1 MTQITMDSQNPTRLR
16 ETINQMPNKSKD
28 IKVLLKTQD
37 NLILGSEKLFT
48 KSLTNSFTKLFA
60 NEHDIALIPYSN
72 NKFSIEKTNEIY
84 LSLKNSFES
93 GYNKKI
99 FIGHGQDCE
108 MLFDLYVN
116 YGFTFDGAVFINN
129 LREDHEKLY
138 GNTVRSAYAKTKIY
152 NLYGK
157 GHKYGPLACAHVN
170 QLIPTLISPLTTQRY
185 AQEAYGVVLYEIHE
199 KTYLN
204 DTKGKMALI

>member
-1 MTQITMDSQNPTRLR
+1 MTQITTDLQNPTDTR

-99 FIGHGQDCE
+99 FIGHGQD
-108 MLFDLYVN
+108 LYVN

-185 AQEAYGVVLYEIHE
+185 AQEAYGVVLYDIHE